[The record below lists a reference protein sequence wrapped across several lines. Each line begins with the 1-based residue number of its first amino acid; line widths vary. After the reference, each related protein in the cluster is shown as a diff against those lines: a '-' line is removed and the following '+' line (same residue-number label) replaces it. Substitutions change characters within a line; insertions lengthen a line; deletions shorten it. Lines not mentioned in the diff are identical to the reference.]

1 MSMFSIE
8 RIIWEIQDSRERAEE
23 FLNDPDQLLAQYGL
37 SSTERD
43 LVKSKNVR
51 AMAEMEVSQL
61 LLLGFWSAV
70 SGGQESVPEYLQRMN
85 GVA

>member
-1 MSMFSIE
+1 
-8 RIIWEIQDSRERAEE
+8 
-23 FLNDPDQLLAQYGL
+23 
-37 SSTERD
+37 
-43 LVKSKNVR
+43 
-51 AMAEMEVSQL
+51 MAEMEVSQL